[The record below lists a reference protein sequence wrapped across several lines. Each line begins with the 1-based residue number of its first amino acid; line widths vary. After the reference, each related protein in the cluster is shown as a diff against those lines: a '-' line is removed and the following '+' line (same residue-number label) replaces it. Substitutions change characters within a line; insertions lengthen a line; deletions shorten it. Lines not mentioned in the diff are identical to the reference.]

1 MITMDKLI
9 NDIISFEW
17 NEFQNVQNEG
27 GRASCQDNWRTF
39 EIARKS
45 QFLSWNEEMLESYYE
60 DLLESR
66 KQGRNLLTEK
76 YAFMMENT
84 APEQYNKIK
93 YSLPFISYEKSDII
107 EKIISIRV
115 KWAEEFAKD
124 YPNIS
129 GNGRFIHSYEDNAYD
144 TSMETYI
151 RGELKTYSEKTIRL
165 YYEYVIQLENQGL
178 NLSKIIMEHTAYLYG
193 YESLDEA
200 ENRQNN

>member
-1 MITMDKLI
+1 MVSMEKLI

-17 NEFQNVQNEG
+17 NEFQKVQNEG
-27 GRASCQDNWRTF
+27 GRASCQDNRKTF

-60 DLLESR
+60 DLLESK
-66 KQGRNLLTEK
+66 KQERNLLTEK

-93 YSLPFISYEKSDII
+93 YSLPFISYEKSDAI
-107 EKIISIRV
+107 EKIISMRV
-115 KWAEEFAKD
+115 KWAEKFAED

-129 GNGRFIHSYEDNAYD
+129 GNGRFIHSYEDSAYD
-144 TSMETYI
+144 TSMETYL

-165 YYEYVIQLENQGL
+165 YYEYVLQLEKQGL
-178 NLSKIIMEHTAYLYG
+178 NLSKIIMRHTAYLYG

-200 ENRQNN
+200 ENR